1 MKPMFRFALPLALA
15 SAVSALAQDSSLTPE
30 ENDFFE
36 SKIRPALIEHCHS
49 CHSADKDAKIKGGL
63 QLDSKAGLL
72 KGGST
77 GPGLVPGQPDRSLI
91 IKAMR
96 FTDPN
101 LQMPPKEKVPDS
113 VLADFENWVR
123 MGAPDPRTGKNAAVL
138 KTTRICRKPRSTG
151 PSNPW

>member
-1 MKPMFRFALPLALA
+1 MKSMLKLAVVVTATSFISPVMAQEKPLTA
-15 SAVSALAQDSSLTPE
+15 E
-30 ENDFFE
+30 ETEFFE
-36 SKIRPALIEHCHS
+36 AKIRPALIEHCHK
-49 CHSADKDAKIKGGL
+49 CHSADKDAKIKGNF

-77 GPGLVPGQPDRSLI
+77 GPGLVAGQPDRSLI

-101 LQMPPKEKVPDS
+101 LQMPPKDKVPDS

-123 MGAPDPRTGKNAAVL
+123 MGAPDPRTGKNAAML
-138 KTTRICRKPRSTG
+138 KTDEDLKKSP
-151 PSNPW
+151 